1 VSHALPLIYLCRHGQ
16 TNWNAEGRIQ
26 GQVDTPLNAL
36 GRVQAKRNGRYL
48 RLALGS
54 AVKDFHFVAS
64 PLTRTRETM
73 HIIRRECGLEPDDFA
88 TDERLMELNFGD
100 WQNRTLEEI
109 SRDEPQEIARRD
121 ADKWNFKP
129 NGPTAESYRMLADR
143 ARPVFEGL
151 AGRSIVVAHGG
162 ITRVFLEMYGG
173 VPPQEA
179 AYALIQQDRVLKAE
193 DGQIDWV

>member
-1 VSHALPLIYLCRHGQ
+1 MSHALPLIYLCRHGQ

-73 HIIRRECGLEPDDFA
+73 RIIRRECGLEPDDFA

>member
-1 VSHALPLIYLCRHGQ
+1 MTHALPLIYLCRHGQ
-16 TNWNAEGRIQ
+16 TDWNAEGRIQ

-48 RLALGS
+48 RLALGE

-73 HIIRRECGLEPDDFA
+73 RIIRRECGLEPDAFA
-88 TDERLMELNFGD
+88 TDERLLELDFGD
-100 WQNRTLEEI
+100 WQNRTLDEI
-109 SRDEPQEIARRD
+109 ARDEPGEIARRD
-121 ADKWNFKP
+121 ADKWNFRP
-129 NGPTAESYRMLADR
+129 HGPTAESYRMLADR
-143 ARPVFEGL
+143 ARPVFEAL

-173 VPPQEA
+173 VAPQEA
-179 AYALIQQDRVLKAE
+179 AYKLILQDRVLKAE
-193 DGQIDWV
+193 NGQLDWV